1 MEAERGDS
9 QVAKGNLPPR
19 DRRRPSRAQTPLPAP
34 SINIEFQDK
43 NITIS
48 DKQIEQVNL
57 SSIERYVKVLLDS
70 YPFPLSQKEIAS
82 KANVSKTAVSKIKN
96 ELKSISDLHFLAYE
110 KKYVLKNDIDT
121 NNKII
126 NFILECENFEIMQ
139 NFISSQYFLSI
150 IKERKIYSS
159 FCDAYNKYNLS
170 EYFSEDDFNWI
181 VKIIQKKVAV
191 FNISKMNSLKNF
203 NYSFFEQNDIKKQ
216 TTLNKFITIS
226 SILADDEFSFLTYDD
241 YMHLLNLRD
250 KTYFLILSNF
260 NIIDEITNK
269 ILHYFEI
276 VDNEEKTMVN
286 KTIILI
292 AKKTALK
299 IIKVVNKNIYQT
311 ANKNNIKLDEK
322 YENIGSIFVPKI
334 LNEDIR

>member
-1 MEAERGDS
+1 
-9 QVAKGNLPPR
+9 
-19 DRRRPSRAQTPLPAP
+19 
-34 SINIEFQDK
+34 
-43 NITIS
+43 
-48 DKQIEQVNL
+48 
-57 SSIERYVKVLLDS
+57 
-70 YPFPLSQKEIAS
+70 
-82 KANVSKTAVSKIKN
+82 
-96 ELKSISDLHFLAYE
+96 
-110 KKYVLKNDIDT
+110 
-121 NNKII
+121 
-126 NFILECENFEIMQ
+126 
-139 NFISSQYFLSI
+139 
-150 IKERKIYSS
+150 
-159 FCDAYNKYNLS
+159 
-170 EYFSEDDFNWI
+170 
-181 VKIIQKKVAV
+181 
-191 FNISKMNSLKNF
+191 MNSLKNF